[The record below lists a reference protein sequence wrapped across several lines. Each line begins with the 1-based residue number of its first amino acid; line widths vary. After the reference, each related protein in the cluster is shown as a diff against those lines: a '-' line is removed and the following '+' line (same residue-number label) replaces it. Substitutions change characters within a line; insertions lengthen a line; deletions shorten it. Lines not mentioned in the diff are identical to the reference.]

1 MQYVDTVGHITNEL
15 VKRKQM
21 LERFEK
27 KSKRYAGWTLCTS
40 FLFGIS
46 ISPLMQKGSSSFSTL
61 LLAPIPLILLLCLV
75 VLIGQMINC
84 KKKTD
89 KKETDFE
96 TLRQE
101 CIDRLT
107 EILPDHLSHEEK
119 EAYLNEMEQRF
130 SINLYF
136 RS

>member
-1 MQYVDTVGHITNEL
+1 MTQEL
-15 VKRKQM
+15 VNRKRI

-27 KSKRYAGWTLCTS
+27 KSKRYAGATLCTS
-40 FLFGIS
+40 LFFGIS
-46 ISPLMQKGSSSFSTL
+46 ISPLIQTGASSFSTL
-61 LLAPIPLILLLCLV
+61 LITPVPLMLLVCLI
-75 VLIGQMINC
+75 VLIGQMLNC

-89 KKETDFE
+89 KKESEFE

-101 CIDRLT
+101 CIDRLD
-107 EILPDHLSHEEK
+107 EIMPDHLSHREK
-119 EAYLNEMEQRF
+119 EAYLNEMEQQF